1 MAGSACVCLPAR
13 AAKVDLA
20 RAAVDEL
27 EQPGSLRM
35 ATKRKAGVEECTVC
49 GNDIS
54 IPRKW
59 RKANEY
65 CYVCDECQ
73 DDHSSLGE
81 LVRVAHGERGDD
93 IWPKGCPYH
102 DGEHPYC
109 SLCVYHRTLM
119 PTKFRYET
127 KDAALDAL
135 RYGRAWALRHASAEL
150 RADPEVFI
158 AAADAH
164 VLSLIRVLREEGSE
178 SSDDDDDAAYYKYKA
193 KYTRLR
199 RTALEFVG
207 FDGVDTT
214 VKQASRT
221 ITALRAENERLR
233 SEQTVE
239 VFDVDADVVTREQ
252 KRPRT
257 EEPPSSALKAMADI
271 AEEFSA
277 KNVGIKQERDAATQR
292 ANAAEDRLECCVCQD
307 AAHQVMLGP
316 CRHLCCCATCAPAL
330 TECPICRTPVESRTT
345 VFF

>member
-1 MAGSACVCLPAR
+1 
-13 AAKVDLA
+13 
-20 RAAVDEL
+20 
-27 EQPGSLRM
+27 
-35 ATKRKAGVEECTVC
+35 
-49 GNDIS
+49 
-54 IPRKW
+54 
-59 RKANEY
+59 
-65 CYVCDECQ
+65 
-73 DDHSSLGE
+73 
-81 LVRVAHGERGDD
+81 
-93 IWPKGCPYH
+93 
-102 DGEHPYC
+102 
-109 SLCVYHRTLM
+109 M

-252 KRPRT
+252 KRSRT
-257 EEPPSSALKAMADI
+257 EPPSSALKAVADI
-271 AEEFSA
+271 GDELSA
-277 KNVGIKQERDAATQR
+277 KNVEVKQERDAATQR
-292 ANAAEDRLECCVCQD
+292 ADAATQRASAAEDRLECCVCQD
-307 AAHQVMLGP
+307 AAHQVLLGP